1 MDSRDSRCY
10 RSRGGC
16 EKGFRS
22 SFHDATCGYLVPY
35 SNDAYHG
42 NVARFDLA
50 TFRVVQGLDV
60 AAADAILKGFI
71 DGFHD
76 CTYGCVVPYYNG
88 AYSGK
93 VARFDSATFRVV
105 QVLDVSASDAS
116 PEGFRGGF

>member
-1 MDSRDSRCY
+1 MVR
-10 RSRGGC
+10 
-16 EKGFRS
+16 
-22 SFHDATCGYLVPY
+22 
-35 SNDAYHG
+35 
-42 NVARFDLA
+42 
-50 TFRVVQGLDV
+50 GLDV

-76 CTYGCVVPYYNG
+76 CTYGYVVPYYNG